1 MKNVFIE
8 NKKTI
13 LQICRAND
21 VNDISVAANMASQ
34 MANERNS
41 GKPVSYSL
49 EGVEGFEKFCKE
61 YAALNKDQIGVQ
73 FAEYNAK
80 AREALQKGEPWTLD

>member
-21 VNDISVAANMASQ
+21 AIDISVAANMASQ
-34 MANERNS
+34 MAEERNS

-49 EGVEGFEKFCKE
+49 DGVEGFEKFCE
-61 YAALNKDQIGVQ
+61 DYADLNKDQIGVQ
-73 FAEYNAK
+73 FAEYNKK
-80 AREALQKGEPWTLD
+80 ATEALQRGEPWTLD

>member
-21 VNDISVAANMASQ
+21 AIDISVAANMASQ

-49 EGVEGFEKFCKE
+49 DGVEGFDEFCKA
-61 YAALNKDQIGVQ
+61 YAKLDKAEIGTQ
-73 FAEYNAK
+73 FAEYNK
-80 AREALQKGEPWTLD
+80 QVTEAIQRGEPWTLD

>member
-34 MANERNS
+34 MANEHNN

-49 EGVEGFEKFCKE
+49 EGVEGFEKFCKD
-61 YAALNKDQIGVQ
+61 YSDLNKDQIGVQ

>member
-49 EGVEGFEKFCKE
+49 KGVEGFEKFCKD
-61 YAALNKDQIGVQ
+61 YATLDKAEIGTQ
-73 FAEYNAK
+73 FAEYNKK
-80 AREALQKGEPWTLD
+80 ATEAIQRGEPWILD

>member
-13 LQICRAND
+13 LQICRVND

-34 MANERNS
+34 MANEHIN
-41 GKPVSYSL
+41 GLPVSYSL

-61 YAALNKDQIGVQ
+61 YAALDKAEIGAQ
-73 FAEYNAK
+73 FAEYNKK
-80 AREALQKGEPWTLD
+80 ATEAIQRGEPWTLD